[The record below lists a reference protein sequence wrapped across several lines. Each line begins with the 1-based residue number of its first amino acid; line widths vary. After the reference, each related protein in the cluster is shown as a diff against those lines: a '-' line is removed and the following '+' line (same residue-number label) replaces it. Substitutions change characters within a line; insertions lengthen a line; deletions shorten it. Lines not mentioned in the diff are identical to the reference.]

1 MGKSRS
7 DIMYLAGI
15 IESRQGV
22 DVPKIRETDEGTGD
36 IPFISSSGSDSDG
49 TWTINKTYDELNAL
63 YLKGLKPGVQWHRE
77 DGSVVA
83 MPLTGAGPVDG
94 KDAFTFSVILT
105 DDGGTMSHTFILNNE
120 DVLTYIE
127 AAIGGGGEGYPEMTV
142 PEVNEMIS
150 KLGDL

>member
-22 DVPKIRETDEGTGD
+22 AVPKIRETDETAGD
-36 IPFISSSGSDSDG
+36 ASSISSSGSDG
-49 TWTINKTYDELNAL
+49 TWTINKTYAELNSL

-83 MPLTGAGPVDG
+83 MPLTGTGPVDG
-94 KDAFTFSVILT
+94 KDVFTFSVILT
-105 DDGGTMSHTFILNNE
+105 DDGVSTSHTFILNDE
-120 DVLTYIE
+120 DVLTY
-127 AAIGGGGEGYPEMTV
+127 AAAEIGGGGEGYPEMTV
-142 PEVNEMIS
+142 SEVEEMIS

>member
-22 DVPKIRETDEGTGD
+22 AVPKIRETDETTGD
-36 IPFISSSGSDSDG
+36 TSFISSSGSDG
-49 TWTINKTYDELNAL
+49 TWTINKTYDELNSL
-63 YLKGLKPGVQWHRE
+63 YLKGLKPGVQWYRE

-105 DDGGTMSHTFILNNE
+105 EDGVSMSHTFILDNE

-127 AAIGGGGEGYPEMTV
+127 SEIGGGGGEGYPEMTV
-142 PEVNEMIS
+142 AEVNEMIS

>member
-15 IESRQGV
+15 IELRQGV
-22 DVPKIRETDEGTGD
+22 DVPKIRETDERTGD
-36 IPFISSSGSDSDG
+36 TPSISSSGSDG
-49 TWTINKTYDELNAL
+49 TWTINKTYDELNSL

-83 MPLTGAGPVDG
+83 MPLTGVGPVDG

-105 DDGGTMSHTFILNNE
+105 EDDVSTSHTFILNNE
-120 DVLTYIE
+120 DVLTYVE
-127 AAIGGGGEGYPEMTV
+127 AEIGGGGGEGYPEMTV
-142 PEVNEMIS
+142 AEVNEMIS